1 MKTKKQNAQIRNF
14 SIFRIKG
21 AIETVKSVRD
31 IYCDPVISQ
40 RVIRATD
47 ALKELLKSMKDYKH
61 EG

>member
-1 MKTKKQNAQIRNF
+1 MTTKKQNAQVRNF

-21 AIETVKSVRD
+21 AIETVKSVRN
-31 IYCDPVISQ
+31 IYHDSVVTQ

-47 ALKELLKSMKDYKH
+47 ALNELLRSMKDFKH